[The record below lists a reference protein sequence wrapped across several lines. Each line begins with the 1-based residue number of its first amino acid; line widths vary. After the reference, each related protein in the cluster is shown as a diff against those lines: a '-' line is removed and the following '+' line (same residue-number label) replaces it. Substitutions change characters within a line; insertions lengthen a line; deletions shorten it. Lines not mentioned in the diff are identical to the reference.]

1 MIFLLEC
8 RIMEYRGG
16 IEMKKIQLYQFT
28 SQTWVGLAFLIVA
41 SVVGAYIPY
50 ELQQFINGE
59 ATQQQ
64 RFFIVI
70 ISLFMTQA
78 VSAMIGQYMLA
89 QFAEKQILQL
99 RSRVVETVL
108 NATTSY
114 VDTLNSGELASR
126 VVNDTAILKNYLV
139 GSFPQFI
146 AGSITISI
154 SLIFLVVLDWKLTIV
169 LFTVLP
175 LMALITIPLSNLN
188 SRYAKSI
195 QEETSAL
202 NASISESIQEVPTIK
217 VMNLQSAQLQ
227 SVRKRLSNL
236 YTVQLK
242 NDRMDAIT
250 TPVAMFV
257 IFSAVAIIFVYGGM
271 RVQDGSLT
279 IGVLVSFLMYLFQL
293 LNPFASLTQF
303 GVSRAKMKA
312 ALSQIAV
319 LLEAEQER
327 TGGVSMQGTG
337 DLYVD
342 HVSFQYQDSLILKN
356 VTMHI
361 PRHQKVA
368 IVGPSGSGKSTLVHL
383 IEGLYRE
390 QQGHIRIGDCLQQE
404 MSLKSWRAHFSVVSQ
419 NGGVFTGTIRE
430 NLCYGVQQRPTNEE
444 LNQVLR
450 QVNLWEDVQ
459 KMPQQLDTFVGER
472 GKLLSGG
479 QRQRIQIARALLRKT
494 APFIILDEA
503 TANLD
508 ADTEMLV
515 NQTLKNLLQEKT
527 LLVIAHRLSSVQDAN
542 CIYFLDDGVVTGVGT
557 HVDLYSSHQRYRQFV
572 DEQMID

>member
-1 MIFLLEC
+1 
-8 RIMEYRGG
+8 
-16 IEMKKIQLYQFT
+16 MKKIQLYQFT

-50 ELQQFINGE
+50 ELQQIINGE

-64 RFFIVI
+64 RFLIVI
-70 ISLFMTQA
+70 ISLFITQA

-217 VMNLQSAQLQ
+217 VMNLQPAQLQ

-327 TGGVSMQGTG
+327 TDGVSMQGTG

-361 PRHQKVA
+361 PKHQKVA

-383 IEGLYRE
+383 IEGLYKE

-404 MSLKSWRAHFSVVSQ
+404 MSLESWRAHFSVVSQ

-430 NLCYGVQQRPTNEE
+430 NLCYGVQQWPTNEE
-444 LNQVLR
+444 LDQVLR

-542 CIYFLDDGVVTGVGT
+542 CIYFLDDGAVTGVGT